1 MVLGFLGWQIRGLEG
16 EIKSEKGAAK
26 NCHSW
31 LKSFSVL
38 SCLPAIPRFSNF
50 QRIICVK
57 TRVWPSSVHM
67 WGGSLRLV
75 GWAAEEVIRNS
86 NKQSDFYLNN
96 TFTTNWMST
105 NTHKRHF
112 VLDSLLVGCRQ
123 TFSCLT
129 KLGGNPTY
137 ILWERG
143 DTKLWSL
150 APEPVTKMWIREYR
164 HPYHYKEKRPK
175 TTQNFWVCTE
185 ILIFTWQKWTEEIL
199 QTTLSYSYAVPIFG

>member
-1 MVLGFLGWQIRGLEG
+1 MVNCMLLLTLGFPGWQIRGLEG

-50 QRIICVK
+50 QGIICVK

-112 VLDSLLVGCRQ
+112 FIYSLLVGCRQ
-123 TFSCLT
+123 TFSWSQRCLI
-129 KLGGNPTY
+129 KMGRSNIYVLG
-137 ILWERG
+137 ERG
-143 DTKLWSL
+143 NTELWSL
-150 APEPVTKMWIREYR
+150 APVTKVWIQ
-164 HPYHYKEKRPK
+164 H
-175 TTQNFWVCTE
+175 
-185 ILIFTWQKWTEEIL
+185 ILNIKKIL
-199 QTTLSYSYAVPIFG
+199 RIFGFAQYFSNFKSNLIDSRIF